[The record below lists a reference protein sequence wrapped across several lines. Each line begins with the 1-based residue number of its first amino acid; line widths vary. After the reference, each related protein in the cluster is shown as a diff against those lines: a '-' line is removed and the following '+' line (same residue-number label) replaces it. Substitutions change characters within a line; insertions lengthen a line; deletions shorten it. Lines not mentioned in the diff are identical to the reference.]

1 MRTFRLMRPLRSLTT
16 MPSMKILISTLLA
29 SVAQLGG
36 VLVLAL
42 FFFTIFAILGI
53 SLWIGSIHRRCRLTQ
68 FPVDGDWVADPELT
82 TLCSSYNQCP
92 TNRWCGSLR
101 EAHRAYET
109 GNLKYKID
117 YSPECDDD
125 PKCPNKVKSLNRD
138 TEIEDLNF
146 GYSSFDNIY
155 VSFLTIFQCVTLEGW
170 IDITN
175 IYKDAYSPHF
185 VNFYFLLCIVV
196 CSFFVLNLTIAVML
210 IKYEELDKSEKS
222 SEHLE
227 DLRVYGNE
235 IGEEGLPEAFT
246 EFIIEQDNIN
256 ISPKGMKILKNQV
269 EDNSWRKLI
278 KVTATFDPDDGYY
291 HNALTRISFYVVNSP
306 LFNAFILIIIIANTV
321 VLSLDRF
328 PDYDADVQHIFKILN
343 VSFTIIFTFEVVV
356 KIIGVGTRGFA
367 SDRFN
372 IFDAVIVLISLIEMG
387 MEQMSKSSGGDEE
400 GGGSGGAI
408 SAMRALRLF
417 RVFKLFKAGD
427 LRTLLDG
434 IAFTILAVGD
444 YCILLGL
451 FIYVFALLGMSIFA
465 GKIKYNDDGEL
476 DVENGEVP
484 RANFDK
490 V

>member
-82 TLCSSYNQCP
+82 TLCSAYNVCP

-109 GNLKYKID
+109 GNKDYFID
-117 YSPECDDD
+117 YSTECDDN
-125 PKCPNKVKSLNRD
+125 PKCTNKVKSLNRD

-291 HNALTRISFYVVNSP
+291 HNALTRISFYFVNSP

-328 PDYDADVQHIFKILN
+328 PDYDDDV
-343 VSFTIIFTFEVVV
+343 
-356 KIIGVGTRGFA
+356 
-367 SDRFN
+367 
-372 IFDAVIVLISLIEMG
+372 
-387 MEQMSKSSGGDEE
+387 
-400 GGGSGGAI
+400 
-408 SAMRALRLF
+408 
-417 RVFKLFKAGD
+417 
-427 LRTLLDG
+427 
-434 IAFTILAVGD
+434 
-444 YCILLGL
+444 
-451 FIYVFALLGMSIFA
+451 
-465 GKIKYNDDGEL
+465 
-476 DVENGEVP
+476 
-484 RANFDK
+484 
-490 V
+490 